1 MDSKKLVKRLT
12 YLILFIFSAHFLA
25 NKFYWYVSIW
35 WFDMPMHF
43 FGGFWIGLAALYF
56 FGYKKEDSINF
67 ILKILLSVLIVGI
80 GWEVYEILV
89 NTLMA
94 ENLFNYL
101 DTISDIS
108 FDLSGGLFAILYF
121 LRRIIFNEENK
132 VHPIV
137 EL

>member
-1 MDSKKLVKRLT
+1 M
-12 YLILFIFSAHFLA
+12 
-25 NKFYWYVSIW
+25 
-35 WFDMPMHF
+35 
-43 FGGFWIGLAALYF
+43 
-56 FGYKKEDSINF
+56 
-67 ILKILLSVLIVGI
+67 LIVGI